1 MEVAPSLEWNIIIS
15 GLPNWFDCSNFVQVF
30 SLQSVKPKK
39 KKRKKK
45 KPNMVISIITPSIDK
60 DSVIFHWF

>member
-15 GLPNWFDCSNFVQVF
+15 GLPNWFGCSNFVQVF

-39 KKRKKK
+39 KKKKK
-45 KPNMVISIITPSIDK
+45 NLNMVISIITPSIDK
-60 DSVIFHWF
+60 DSIIFHWF

>member
-39 KKRKKK
+39 KKKKK
-45 KPNMVISIITPSIDK
+45 KKTKHGYINYYPI
-60 DSVIFHWF
+60 HW

>member
-15 GLPNWFDCSNFVQVF
+15 GLPNWFGCSNFVQVF

-39 KKRKKK
+39 KK
-45 KPNMVISIITPSIDK
+45 KPEHGYINYYSI
-60 DSVIFHWF
+60 HW